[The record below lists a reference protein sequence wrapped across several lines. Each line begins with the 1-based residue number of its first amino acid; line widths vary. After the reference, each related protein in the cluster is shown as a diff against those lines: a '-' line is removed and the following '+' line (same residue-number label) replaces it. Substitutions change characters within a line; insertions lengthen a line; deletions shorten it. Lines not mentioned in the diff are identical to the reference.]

1 MSGTDPEAYA
11 KPIPDLN
18 DPDMAPFWAATR
30 ERRLTAQKCLDCG
43 TLRFPA
49 IPICESCLSER
60 ADWVDVSPHGT
71 IWSYVVYHRA
81 FHPGF
86 APEVPYVVAIVEN
99 DDGLRF
105 TGQVRGPREDVDVGT
120 RATAYFDEATP
131 EFTMVQWTVSGN
143 GNR

>member
-1 MSGTDPEAYA
+1 MTEYA
-11 KPIPDLN
+11 KPIPDLD
-18 DPDMAPFWAATR
+18 DPDMGPFWAATR
-30 ERRLTAQKCLDCG
+30 AGRLTAQKCLECG
-43 TLRFPA
+43 ELRFPA

-60 ADWVDVSPHGT
+60 FAWTDVSPHGT

-105 TGQVRGPREDVDVGT
+105 TGQVRGPREEIAVGSGV
-120 RATAYFDEATP
+120 TAHFDAATP
-131 EFTMVQWTVSGN
+131 DFTMVQWRPSGT
-143 GNR
+143 GRRPR

>member
-1 MSGTDPEAYA
+1 MTGGSYA
-11 KPIPDLN
+11 KPIPDLD

-30 ERRLTAQKCLDCG
+30 AHRLTAQKCLDCE

-49 IPICESCLSER
+49 IPICESCLSE
-60 ADWVDVSPHGT
+60 DYEWVDVSPHGT

-86 APEVPYVVAIVEN
+86 EPEVPYVVAIVEN

-105 TGQVRGPREDVDVGT
+105 TGQIHGPRADVAVG
-120 RATAYFDEATP
+120 ANVTAYFDDATP
-131 EFTMVQWTVSGN
+131 DFTMVQWAL
-143 GNR
+143 

>member
-1 MSGTDPEAYA
+1 MSGTEPYA

-18 DPDMAPFWAATR
+18 DPDMGPFWAATR
-30 ERRLTAQKCLDCG
+30 ERRLTAQKCLECG
-43 TLRFPA
+43 ALRFPA

-60 ADWVDVSPHGT
+60 FEWVDVSPRGT

-86 APEVPYVVAIVEN
+86 TPEVPYVVALVEN

-105 TGQVRGPREDVDVGT
+105 TGQVRGLREQIAVGSRVT
-120 RATAYFDEATP
+120 AHFDQATE

-143 GNR
+143 ESR